1 MMERIMR
8 VLFALLAAVFFV
20 IPAQAGDDA
29 TKSKGG
35 ALVLDGVKGESQD
48 IRHKDSFY
56 IESAK
61 SSGKPTINGASPAN
75 STKLKK

>member
-29 TKSKGG
+29 TKSKG

-48 IRHKDSFY
+48 HPHKDAIH

-75 STKLKK
+75 STKLRK